1 MKTSRK
7 GLRFCMMKG
16 VLIGLLILCAT
27 PSFSSTA
34 GPGVQDENV
43 SRETRPRPEV
53 PKILSVLESQA
64 PDGEVST
71 KAREKLNG
79 MSGRQVRLIASL
91 SDLVSQDRHGTA
103 ADVAYLLMAVLI
115 ILS

>member
-1 MKTSRK
+1 MTK
-7 GLRFCMMKG
+7 GF
-16 VLIGLLILCAT
+16 LIGFLFLCAT

-34 GPGVQDENV
+34 GQGGQGENV
-43 SRETRPRPEV
+43 SNENRPRPEV
-53 PKILSVLESQA
+53 PRILSVLESRA
-64 PDGEVST
+64 PDGEVSP

-91 SDLVSQDRHGTA
+91 SDLAGRNQRGMA
-103 ADVAYLLMAVLI
+103 ADLAYLLMAILI

>member
-1 MKTSRK
+1 MKTNRK
-7 GLRFCMMKG
+7 VFRFCVTKG
-16 VLIGLLILCAT
+16 FLVGFLILCAA

-34 GPGVQDENV
+34 GPGVQGENV
-43 SRETRPRPEV
+43 SKENRPRPEV
-53 PKILSVLESQA
+53 PRILSVLESRA
-64 PDGEVST
+64 PDGEVSP

-91 SDLVSQDRHGTA
+91 SDLVSQDQNGTA